1 MQARPSSPEAGS
13 SLFSSPAGRKVWA
26 VLIHLVIVLAAWF
39 ACQGGIVIDSVK
51 LPFTTRF
58 VSLGWWSVPL
68 TMVWLWAVTRALA
81 ATNRLPGLT
90 LGLMGLICAT
100 LFLVMKMQP
109 QPAAAWAAAAAGALA
124 AVGAFGFLVTLRG
137 HILLPDIVSTALG
150 FAVAV
155 VTVGGALKNT
165 AFLILLLP
173 VLVLGAPIV
182 DATYAMMQGG
192 GLTITRRRERL
203 HEVLLRRGLSPLQV
217 TLLYLVMDACLCVL
231 ALLLVRIIV
240 WHFAIKIVI
249 ITAFGV
255 VGFVFFLSLIKLLM
269 RAERTEEA
277 PERVQLMDVTITPMT
292 MQETVARIEE
302 FIRSR
307 QPHIVVTS
315 DASAIMK
322 AQEDEE
328 LHRIINTADL
338 VTPDG
343 IGVIWGARLLDLPIY
358 ERVPGVD
365 LVAELCRV
373 AAQRG
378 YRVFLLGAAPGV
390 AARAAINLQARY
402 PGLTVVGT
410 HHGYFSADEE
420 PRLVEMI
427 RAAQPDI
434 LFVAFGIP
442 KQEKWIRRHIEALAV
457 PVCIGVGGSFD
468 VYSGR
473 LKRAPLWVQRIGLE
487 WLYRA
492 LIEPKRFIRLLILP
506 KFMWMTLRH
515 WLTRK
520 ITRGDIVRQD

>member
-1 MQARPSSPEAGS
+1 MQSRVPSPESGS
-13 SLFSSPAGRKVWA
+13 SLFSSPAGWNVWA
-26 VLIHLVIVLAAWF
+26 VMIHLVIVLAAWF
-39 ACQGGIVIDSVK
+39 VCQRGIVIDSVK
-51 LPFTTRF
+51 LPFTTQF
-58 VSLGWWSVPL
+58 VSLGWLSVPL
-68 TMVWLWAVTRALA
+68 TMIWIWAVTRSLA

-90 LGLMGLICAT
+90 LGLMGLISAT
-100 LFLVMKMQP
+100 LFLVTKIQP
-109 QPAAAWAAAAAGALA
+109 QPTAAWVSTAAWVLA
-124 AVGAFGFLVTLRG
+124 AVGALGFLITLKGRI
-137 HILLPDIVSTALG
+137 ILPEIVNAALG

-155 VTVGGALKNT
+155 VTVSGALKNT

-173 VLVLGAPIV
+173 ALVLGAPIV

-203 HEVLLRRGLSPLQV
+203 HEVLLRRGLSPAKA
-217 TLLYLVMDACLCVL
+217 TLLYLVMDAYLCAL

-249 ITAFGV
+249 ITAFV
-255 VGFVFFLSLIKLLM
+255 AVGFVFFTSLIKVLM
-269 RAERTEEA
+269 QAERTENA
-277 PERVQLMDVTITPMT
+277 PEQVQLMDVNITPIS

-328 LHRIINTADL
+328 LHRIINAADL

-365 LVAELCRV
+365 LVAELCSV

-378 YRVFLLGAAPGV
+378 YRIFILGAAPGIAEQ
-390 AARAAINLQARY
+390 AANNLQTRY
-402 PGLTVVGT
+402 PGLTVAGT
-410 HHGYFSADEE
+410 HHGYFSAEEE
-420 PRLVEMI
+420 PRIVEMI

-442 KQEKWIRRHIEALAV
+442 KQEKWIRRHIETLQT

-473 LKRAPLWVQRIGLE
+473 LKRAPLWVQRIGME
-487 WLYRA
+487 WFYRA

-506 KFMWMTLRH
+506 KFMWMTLRR

-520 ITRGDIVRQD
+520 MTRSGGVVE

>member
-1 MQARPSSPEAGS
+1 MQTHSSSTASGS
-13 SLFSSPAGRKVWA
+13 SWFSSPAGRKVWA
-26 VLIHLVIVLAAWF
+26 VLLHLVIVLAAW
-39 ACQGGIVIDSVK
+39 AVCQRGIVVDSVK

-68 TMVWLWAVTRALA
+68 TIVWMWAVTRALA

-90 LGLMGLICAT
+90 LGLMGLIGAT
-100 LFLVMKMQP
+100 LFFVAKMQP
-109 QPAAAWAAAAAGALA
+109 QPTAAWVATAAGGLA
-124 AVGAFGFLVTLRG
+124 AFGVLGFLVTLRG
-137 HILLPDIVSTALG
+137 HILLPEMVSVALG

-155 VTVGGALKNT
+155 VTVSGALKNT
-165 AFLILLLP
+165 AFLVLLLP
-173 VLVLGAPIV
+173 ALVLGAPIV
-182 DATYAMMQGG
+182 DATCAMMQGG

-203 HEVLLRRGLSPLQV
+203 HEVLLRRGLSPARA
-217 TLLYLVMDACLCVL
+217 TLLYLGMDAYLCVL
-231 ALLLVRIIV
+231 ALLLVRLIV

-249 ITAFGV
+249 ITAFV
-255 VGFVFFLSLIKLLM
+255 AVGFVFFLSLIKVLM
-269 RAERTEEA
+269 RAERTEGA
-277 PERVQLMDVTITPMT
+277 PKRVQLMDVTITPMT

-302 FIRSR
+302 FIHSR

-315 DASAIMK
+315 DASAIVK

-378 YRVFLLGAAPGV
+378 YRIFLLGAAPGI
-390 AARAAINLQARY
+390 AERAASNLQARY
-402 PGLTVVGT
+402 PGLTVAGT
-410 HHGYFSADEE
+410 HHGYFSAEEE
-420 PRLVEMI
+420 PRIVEMI

-434 LFVAFGIP
+434 LFVALGIP
-442 KQEKWIRRHIEALAV
+442 KQEKWIRRHIATLQV

-473 LKRAPLWVQRIGLE
+473 LKRAPLWVQRIGME
-487 WLYRA
+487 WFYRA

-520 ITRGDIVRQD
+520 MTRSGAME